1 MDSIIKIEFP
11 KEFFSVQDTLE
22 CGQIFRFLPYKIGF
36 KVFSLNKCAYCYE
49 SGDNSIIE
57 CNSSDDVI
65 DEKATKMNS
74 LFNALTENEK
84 DNVISY
90 TLGIIENNHKK

>member
-1 MDSIIKIEFP
+1 MEILKRLRLMANLKQKDLAKYLNISSQAYGYYENGKRKPDIK
-11 KEFFSVQDTLE
+11 TLKNIADFY
-22 CGQIFRFLPYKIGF
+22 QI
-36 KVFSLNKCAYCYE
+36 SLDKLIN
-49 SGDNSIIE
+49 N
-57 CNSSDDVI
+57 DVI